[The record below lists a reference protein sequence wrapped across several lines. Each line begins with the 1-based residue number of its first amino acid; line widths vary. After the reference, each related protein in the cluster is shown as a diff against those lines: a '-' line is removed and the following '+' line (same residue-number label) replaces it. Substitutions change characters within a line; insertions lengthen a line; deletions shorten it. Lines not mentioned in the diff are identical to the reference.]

1 MNGNMVWCHSHQR
14 FEPADDF
21 IDFDC
26 SDDWLMHYHL
36 IGLTPRKPL
45 AETPHDAETPHEE
58 KGFPTELISQIIA
71 LKQENMEL
79 KEKIINLKK
88 RKPQEISSQIKGIE
102 LPGEDNEHP

>member
-1 MNGNMVWCHSHQR
+1 MRENMVWCHSHQR
-14 FEPADDF
+14 YEPADDF

-45 AETPHDAETPHEE
+45 AENPHEE

-102 LPGEDNEHP
+102 LPGENNEHS

>member
-1 MNGNMVWCHSHQR
+1 MKGNMVWCHSHQR
-14 FEPADDF
+14 YEPADDF

-45 AETPHDAETPHEE
+45 AETPHEE

-102 LPGEDNEHP
+102 LPGEDNEHS

>member
-1 MNGNMVWCHSHQR
+1 MRENMVWCHSHQR
-14 FEPADDF
+14 YEPADDF

-26 SDDWLMHYHL
+26 SDDWLMHYYL

-45 AETPHDAETPHEE
+45 AETPHEE